1 MNIHRILT
9 VTAIALLSSCE
20 PIIQESGDPSA
31 HYGAYDRSHGPL
43 TEQDPPLPQP
53 EARTDDPYAEKTS
66 TPGIVI
72 SPHAPYNVMDV
83 NGLRPGSLAL
93 DRSTNKKFRVP

>member
-31 HYGAYDRSHGPL
+31 HYGAYDRSDAPSSFSEP
-43 TEQDPPLPQP
+43 TMPQP
-53 EARTDDPYAEKTS
+53 EVRADYPYAEKTS

>member
-20 PIIQESGDPSA
+20 PIIQENGDPSA
-31 HYGAYDRSHGPL
+31 HYGAYDRSHGPS
-43 TEQDPPLPQP
+43 TEPGAPLPQP
-53 EARTDDPYAEKTS
+53 ETRTDDPYAEKTS

>member
-9 VTAIALLSSCE
+9 VTAMALLSSCE
-20 PIIQESGDPSA
+20 PIIQESGNPSV
-31 HYGAYDRSHGPL
+31 HYGAYDRSQGPT
-43 TEQDPPLPQP
+43 TEPGAPLPQT
-53 EARTDDPYAEKTS
+53 ETRTDYPYAEKTS

-93 DRSTNKKFRVP
+93 DQSTNKKFRVP